1 MCVNVLTRIF
11 FVCVC
16 VCGGGV
22 LLTLLL
28 AWQAAY
34 QMLEMR
40 VSRLENEL
48 AALLTKLRT
57 V

>member
-16 VCGGGV
+16 VWGGV

>member
-1 MCVNVLTRIF
+1 MCECFNTHF
-11 FVCVC
+11 FCVCVC
-16 VCGGGV
+16 VGGGG